1 MKASKLV
8 YNCDGYDSVNSLA
21 QVGIEFSINNK
32 KKFFGLEEWN
42 NNKIIKNLKLGYLDS
57 FRANKINGVVEY
69 IVLFFYNPNDK
80 KVYLAGCLKNVR
92 QLDFNEIQEKRN
104 FLDEQNWINIV
115 KENFQ
120 NINDDDG
127 LGFKKFKKC
136 WSSNDIIAKTEKSF
150 VFNLEYEKLIFLD
163 LPLNLTDIFP
173 EINNLKRLS
182 VLYNLKREIQEFI
195 LKQCK

>member
-8 YNCDGYDSVNSLA
+8 YNCNGYDSVNGIA

-104 FLDEQNWINIV
+104 FLEEQNWINIV
-115 KENFQ
+115 QENFQ
-120 NINDDDG
+120 NINDDG

-136 WSSNDIIAKTEKSF
+136 WSSNDIIVKTEKSF

-163 LPLNLTDIFP
+163 IPLNLTDIFP